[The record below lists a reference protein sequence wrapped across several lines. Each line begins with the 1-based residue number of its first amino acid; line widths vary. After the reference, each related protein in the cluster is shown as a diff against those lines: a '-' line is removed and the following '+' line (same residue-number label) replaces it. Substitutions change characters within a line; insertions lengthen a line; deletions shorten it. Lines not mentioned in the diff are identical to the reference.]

1 MTNSTKAAT
10 PDLRRRGARCRLAL
24 SLAGLAFAACRPE
37 PARLDVQL
45 VTDEPEAVL
54 AILERRAAGL
64 PVRDEDWAALFATE
78 GYRRLQLRERSLDRP
93 FDDTT
98 FQRFVSASELLERA
112 APLRATLDR
121 WQTVDPMAAA
131 RRAFAYL
138 PAGTRVRVRIY
149 PSIKPRPN
157 TFVFEPRTNP
167 AIFFY
172 LDPAITPER
181 FENTLAHE
189 LHHIGVGSAC
199 PVAADSTL
207 PQHVRTALAWM
218 GGFAEGRAVLAA
230 AGGPDVHPHATSDST
245 ERAVW
250 DRDVARAAADVPRL
264 EAFFI
269 DLLDGRVPDD
279 AEQTRRGMAFINTD
293 SVPQG
298 PFYTVG
304 YLMARTVER
313 RFGRDRLVASLC
325 DAGRF
330 LADYQQAAAE
340 EGTSLPRWGEDLL
353 RRLP

>member
-1 MTNSTKAAT
+1 
-10 PDLRRRGARCRLAL
+10 
-24 SLAGLAFAACRPE
+24 
-37 PARLDVQL
+37 
-45 VTDEPEAVL
+45 
-54 AILERRAAGL
+54 
-64 PVRDEDWAALFATE
+64 
-78 GYRRLQLRERSLDRP
+78 
-93 FDDTT
+93 
-98 FQRFVSASELLERA
+98 
-112 APLRATLDR
+112 
-121 WQTVDPMAAA
+121 
-131 RRAFAYL
+131 
-138 PAGTRVRVRIY
+138 
-149 PSIKPRPN
+149 
-157 TFVFEPRTNP
+157 
-167 AIFFY
+167 
-172 LDPAITPER
+172 
-181 FENTLAHE
+181 
-189 LHHIGVGSAC
+189 
-199 PVAADSTL
+199 
-207 PQHVRTALAWM
+207 M